1 MNSGTGKLATK
12 TIAVIVVVAILNAM
26 GLSPV
31 VMVFFT
37 GAVLVIWLVARR
49 AQMREVERIFEFYIA
64 ADAILREE
72 ERRWYGFEIAEVI
85 EHGESLLEAMPDPP
99 PLHFFALGALYQR
112 LGNHHAAVQYL
123 SRLDDDPHYDE
134 THRIV
139 PSPQL
144 RRYVTMLR
152 RLEQHPA
159 AEPQTLAAIRN
170 LERARQR
177 SAGKMLLDSRSLSE
191 ATTVEPKAESTAV
204 ENKLAG
210 EKRLTGEKK
219 LAGDK
224 KLVPETED
232 LFPPSAPL
240 SSISAPP
247 PIATVLHDIY
257 QDETSASN

>member
-12 TIAVIVVVAILNAM
+12 TIAVIAIVAILNAV

-49 AQMREVERIFEFYIA
+49 AQMREVERIFEFYVA

-85 EHGESLLEAMPDPP
+85 EHGESLLETMPDPP
-99 PLHFFALGALYQR
+99 PLHYFALGALYQR
-112 LGNHHAAVQYL
+112 LGNHDVAVQYL
-123 SRLDDDPHYDE
+123 SRLDDDQQYDE

-144 RRYVTMLR
+144 RRYVMMLR

-191 ATTVEPKAESTAV
+191 TTNVTPEVKADNPGSENRLGG
-204 ENKLAG
+204 ENKHA
-210 EKRLTGEKK
+210 GEKK
-219 LAGDK
+219 LI
-224 KLVPETED
+224 PEKEE
-232 LFPPSAPL
+232 LFSPSAPL

-257 QDETSASN
+257 QDETGASN